1 MQECPDLLQAF
12 KETQETM
19 VRTGRMEAAS
29 DSVLILHPLSPVFGM
44 AALAAMARS
53 RIQRREI
60 KLLMLS
66 HPTFPNF

>member
-1 MQECPDLLQAF
+1 MQESSDLLQAF
-12 KETQETM
+12 KETQERM
-19 VRTGRMEAAS
+19 VRTGRVKAAP

-44 AALAAMARS
+44 AALAAMACS

-66 HPTFPNF
+66 HPTFPNS